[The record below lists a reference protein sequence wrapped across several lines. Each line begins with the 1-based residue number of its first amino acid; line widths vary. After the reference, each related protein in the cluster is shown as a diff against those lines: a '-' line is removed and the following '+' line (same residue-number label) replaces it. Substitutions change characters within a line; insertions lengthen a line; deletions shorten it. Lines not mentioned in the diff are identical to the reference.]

1 MNAMEKDKFE
11 YEIPALEPMTEK
23 VTAVQGATG
32 VDPDPDP
39 GEIVYRADMTGWAA
53 RLRMKRSR
61 AVFF

>member
-39 GEIVYRADMTGWAA
+39 GEIV
-53 RLRMKRSR
+53 
-61 AVFF
+61 